1 MIMRFP
7 ILLCVFFMFVPL
19 TTCAQEYKITGM
31 IRELITENGVDSVKV
46 ELLSEDSCLVD
57 VSISEIPVTEEV
69 IANNV
74 RMMRKVDKDGSVFV
88 LRAPAASR
96 YLIRCR
102 KAGYETAVHDIEV
115 KTGKAMTI
123 DVGDIYMQQEKVIQL
138 KEAVVKSTMIRMF
151 YKGDT
156 LVYNANAFALPDGSM
171 LDDLVRQ
178 LPGAE
183 IRDGNVFVNGRLVEN
198 LLLGGKDFFNG
209 NPQAALKNLPAY
221 VVNRVKVYE
230 KEGAFS
236 ETTGTDMGDRSYVM
250 DVHLKRQYIGT
261 YIGQLKGG
269 YGTEK
274 RYEGGLFAM
283 RFDERQSFTLS
294 GDFNNLNADNS
305 YNQYGGFA
313 RTKQSGL
320 HERNYVSADYR
331 FEPNHKLKLTATAVF
346 EHRNDHVT
354 QGTASETFLSN
365 GNTYGRSL
373 TKNSGRSIEGNGN
386 VRLTLRPRNGRL
398 YEMGYASNYRHR
410 DNRVASRSASFDT
423 LPVSEST
430 ESILDSVFIQPS
442 NEGLRSMILNR
453 RKYDALTK
461 TNQSFQKLIIHSAL
475 AFK

>member
-1 MIMRFP
+1 MRFP

-74 RMMRKVDKDGSVFV
+74 SMMRKVDKDGSVFV

-230 KEGAFS
+230 
-236 ETTGTDMGDRSYVM
+236 
-250 DVHLKRQYIGT
+250 
-261 YIGQLKGG
+261 
-269 YGTEK
+269 
-274 RYEGGLFAM
+274 
-283 RFDERQSFTLS
+283 TLM
-294 GDFNNLNADNS
+294 
-305 YNQYGGFA
+305 
-313 RTKQSGL
+313 T
-320 HERNYVSADYR
+320 
-331 FEPNHKLKLTATAVF
+331 
-346 EHRNDHVT
+346 
-354 QGTASETFLSN
+354 
-365 GNTYGRSL
+365 
-373 TKNSGRSIEGNGN
+373 I
-386 VRLTLRPRNGRL
+386 
-398 YEMGYASNYRHR
+398 
-410 DNRVASRSASFDT
+410 
-423 LPVSEST
+423 
-430 ESILDSVFIQPS
+430 
-442 NEGLRSMILNR
+442 
-453 RKYDALTK
+453 
-461 TNQSFQKLIIHSAL
+461 
-475 AFK
+475 